1 MTKSHFSIL
10 SHVYHRIMAL
20 EVARQITGGVYKSV
34 RPAGSDKEDIVIYAQ
49 DFIPRA
55 GETARD
61 KIEIYSSPNFSSRA
75 DAVDM
80 VPDFKRLEYLSGLI
94 FDGIDEVFYA
104 GCLSWVDSQRFSRED
119 DMFCCHMEICVSLRG
134 AF

>member
-1 MTKSHFSIL
+1 MIKSNFSIL
-10 SHVYHRIMAL
+10 SHVHHRIEAL
-20 EVARQITGGVYKSV
+20 EVSRQITGGVYKSV

-55 GETARD
+55 GETARV
-61 KIEIYSSPNFSSRA
+61 KIEIYSAPVFSSRE

-104 GCLSWVDSQRFSRED
+104 GCLTWVESQRFSREG
-119 DMFCCHMEICVSLRG
+119 DMFCSTMEICVSLRG
-134 AF
+134 AL